1 MSVTSRLFLFVFIL
15 ITALDSTGETVANK
29 LLIYVFKP
37 LIMILLIGWL
47 IVQRPDWESI
57 KMRWLLIGMVFALLG
72 DVFLMIRE
80 IDLFGPGLGSFL
92 LMQVCYIVTFWQEIR
107 AGKQRISQ
115 RRIALILIPFVA
127 YGGGFLI
134 YLNAPFH
141 RTPGTGGLWAPVI
154 VYVVCLCSMAVMAS
168 LRRGAVSPGNYWQV
182 LVGAVLF
189 VLSDSFIA
197 LNKFAL
203 PFAGASVAIMA
214 TYAAAQYLIVTGVV
228 VAGIIP
234 PFRSVVSRNVGTPD
248 PL

>member
-1 MSVTSRLFLFVFIL
+1 MSVTSWLFLFVFIV
-15 ITALDSTGETVANK
+15 ITALNITGETVSNK

-37 LIMILLIGWL
+37 LIMILLIGWV
-47 IVQRPDWESI
+47 IVRRPDWEST
-57 KMRWLLIGMVFALLG
+57 KMRWLLIGMIFALLG

-80 IDLFGPGLGSFL
+80 IDLFGPGLGAFL
-92 LMQVCYIVTFWQEIR
+92 VMQVCYIVTFWHEIR
-107 AGKQRISQ
+107 ASKQRISQ

-134 YLNAPFH
+134 YLNGPFH
-141 RTPGTGGLWAPVI
+141 RMPGTAGLWGSVLF
-154 VYVVCLCSMAVMAS
+154 YVVCLCSMAVMAS
-168 LRRGAVSPGNYWQV
+168 LRRGAVSAGNYWQV
-182 LVGAVLF
+182 LVGAILF

-203 PFAGASVAIMA
+203 PFAGASVAVMA

-228 VAGIIP
+228 TASFTTL
-234 PFRSVVSRNVGTPD
+234 FRSVVSRNVGTPD